1 MKKILKWVGII
12 FIVIIVIGVIAGKD
26 DKEDVATTNSDSQ
39 PSEVVNAAPAIVTDK
54 VDENKSSPSISL
66 TENEIAAVKAI
77 LKDDVRVS
85 FDDGKS
91 LYDYGYM
98 PVTAKEMF
106 KVYSANEAR
115 GDKTFKGNKI
125 IISGVVD
132 SISSSIGDIPVVS
145 LKTGEMFQTVSVN
158 FARKYR
164 DTAIDLNKNQK
175 VSFACI
181 GGTVVMGMPSVRDC
195 VPLNVAINEA
205 VDGKM
210 KDVENALRNHETTT
224 DKGLLQIVVFAK
236 AAGKATDNFKSCKPD
251 DINCISGKVKSIPKA
266 KGGFDALMKESAEE
280 MGITLP
286 PKGEK

>member
-1 MKKILKWVGII
+1 MKKILTWIGVI
-12 FIVIIVIGVIAGKD
+12 FIVIIVIGVVAGKD
-26 DKEDVATTNSDSQ
+26 DKEDATTNSNSQ
-39 PSEVVNAAPAIVTDK
+39 PPEAASAAPAIVADK
-54 VDENKSSPSISL
+54 VDENKPSPSISL

-77 LKDDVRVS
+77 IKDDIRVS
-85 FDDGKS
+85 FDDDGES
-91 LYDYGYM
+91 FYDYGYT

-115 GDKTFKGNKI
+115 GDKTFKGKKI

-145 LKTGEMFQTVSVN
+145 LKTGEMFQTVNVN

-175 VSFACI
+175 VSFACV

-205 VDGKM
+205 AEEKM
-210 KDVENALRNHETTT
+210 KDVENALRNHKTTA

-251 DINCISGKVKSIPKA
+251 DINCISGKAKSIPKA
-266 KGGFDALMKESAEE
+266 KGGFDALMKESAKE
-280 MGITLP
+280 MDITLP

>member
-1 MKKILKWVGII
+1 MKKILKWVGVI

-26 DKEDVATTNSDSQ
+26 DKADATTNSNSQ
-39 PSEVVNAAPAIVTDK
+39 PPEAASATAAIATDK
-54 VDENKSSPSISL
+54 VDDNKPSSSISL
-66 TENEIAAVKAI
+66 TDDEISAAKALI
-77 LKDDVRVS
+77 KDDVMNN
-85 FDDGKS
+85 FDGGES

-115 GDKTFKGNKI
+115 GDKTFKGKKI

-145 LKTGEMFQTVSVN
+145 LKTGEMFQTVNVN

-175 VSFACI
+175 VSFACV
-181 GGTVVMGMPSVRDC
+181 GGTVVIGMPSVRDC
-195 VPLNVAINEA
+195 TPLNVAINEA
-205 VDGKM
+205 VDNKM
-210 KDVENALRNHETTT
+210 KDVESALRNHKTVT
-224 DKGLLQIVVFAK
+224 DKNLLSIITFAK
-236 AAGKATDNFKSCKPD
+236 SAGKVTDNFKSCKPD
-251 DINCISGKVKSIPKA
+251 NINCISSKAESIPKA

-286 PKGEK
+286 SKGEK

>member
-1 MKKILKWVGII
+1 MKKILKWVGVI
-12 FIVIIVIGVIAGKD
+12 FIVIIVIGVVAGKD
-26 DKEDVATTNSDSQ
+26 DKEDATTNSNSQ
-39 PSEVVNAAPAIVTDK
+39 PPEAASAAPAIVADK
-54 VDENKSSPSISL
+54 VDENKPSPSISL

-77 LKDDVRVS
+77 IKDDIRVS
-85 FDDGKS
+85 FDDGDS
-91 LYDYGYM
+91 FYDYGYT

-115 GDKTFKGNKI
+115 GDKTFKGKKI

-145 LKTGEMFQTVSVN
+145 LKTGEMFQTVNVN

-175 VSFACI
+175 VSFACV

-195 VPLNVAINEA
+195 VPLNVAINEVA
-205 VDGKM
+205 EDKM
-210 KDVENALRNHETTT
+210 KDVESALRNHKTTA
-224 DKGLLQIVVFAK
+224 DKGLLQMVVFAK

-251 DINCISGKVKSIPKA
+251 DINCISGKAKSIPKA
-266 KGGFDALMKESAEE
+266 KGGFDALMKESAKE
-280 MGITLP
+280 MDITLP